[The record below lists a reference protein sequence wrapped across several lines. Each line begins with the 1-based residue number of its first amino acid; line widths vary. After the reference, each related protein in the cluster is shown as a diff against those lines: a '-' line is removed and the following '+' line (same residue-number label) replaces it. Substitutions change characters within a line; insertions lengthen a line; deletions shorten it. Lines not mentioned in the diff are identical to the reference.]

1 MPGRWHHNPARWHRQ
16 SGLSCAPVH
25 SGLAADVV
33 DEDVQLAHLSC
44 HGIPRRLIVHT
55 QSQEQPADAAC
66 RTGDKRGLA
75 FQSAHAAAIASKVSQ
90 FKTGAGAMQTIGV
103 IGAGLMGNGIAHVAA
118 QAGYSVILSDVA
130 MERCEAARATIAKN
144 MARQVGKGVLSQEQA
159 DAALARISL
168 TTQAADFAAADLVI
182 EAATENEA
190 VKVQIF
196 QGLATL
202 LKPDALL
209 ASNTSSISITRLAA
223 ATGRADRFC
232 GLHFFNPVPLMALV
246 EIIPG
251 LATSAETTAAMQ
263 AFAARLGKTAILA
276 GDAPAFIV
284 NRVLCPM
291 LNEAIFALG
300 DGVGSVVDIDTGL
313 KLGANHPMG
322 PLTLADFV
330 GLDTLIS
337 IMKVMQ
343 DSTGDPKYRP
353 APLLVKMVEAG
364 WLGRKSGRG
373 FYDYTGAEPVPTR

>member
-1 MPGRWHHNPARWHRQ
+1 
-16 SGLSCAPVH
+16 
-25 SGLAADVV
+25 
-33 DEDVQLAHLSC
+33 
-44 HGIPRRLIVHT
+44 
-55 QSQEQPADAAC
+55 
-66 RTGDKRGLA
+66 
-75 FQSAHAAAIASKVSQ
+75 
-90 FKTGAGAMQTIGV
+90 MQTIGV
-103 IGAGLMGNGIAHVAA
+103 IGAGLMGGGIAHVAA
-118 QAGYSVILSDVA
+118 QAGYDVVLSDVA

-144 MARQVGKGVLSQEQA
+144 MGRQVSKAVLTEGEA
-159 DAALARISL
+159 DAALGRIRL
-168 TTQAADFAAADLVI
+168 TTAAADMASADLVI

-196 QGLATL
+196 QGLSAL
-202 LKPDALL
+202 LRPETLL

-232 GLHFFNPVPLMALV
+232 GLHFFNPVPMMALV

-251 LATSAETTAAMQ
+251 LATSPATTAAMQ
-263 AFAARLGKTAILA
+263 GFAAKLGKTAILA

-300 DGVGSVVDIDTGL
+300 DGVGSVTDIDTGL

-330 GLDTLIS
+330 GLDTLLS

-343 DSTGDPKYRP
+343 EGTGDPKYRP
-353 APLLVKMVEAG
+353 APLLVKLVEAG

-373 FYDYTGAEPVPTR
+373 FYDYSGPEPVPTR